1 MSQKVRVR
9 FAPSPTGALHI
20 GGVRTALYNYLFAKQ
35 HGGTFILRIE
45 DTDQTRYVSGAE
57 DYIIESLRW
66 CGIEPTE
73 GIGFGDGEYAP
84 YRQSDRKAIYQEYA
98 LQLVKKGKAYYAFDT
113 AEQLEAKREALKA
126 AGIDTFQY
134 GSASRLSM
142 NNSLTLTEETVKSNL
157 KNNVPYTIRLQ
168 VPENEVVKFTDLIRG
183 EVEFN
188 TNELDDKVLLKSDG
202 MPTYHLANIVDDYM
216 MKITHVIRGEEWL
229 PSTGHHVLLYKAFGW
244 SKAMPQF
251 SHLPLILKPNGN
263 GKLSKRDGAK
273 FGIPVFPLGWTGT
286 NEEDSFKGFR
296 EYGFLPEALI
306 NFLAFVG
313 WSSGTDKEIF
323 SLEELVTAFSME
335 RINKAGARFDFEK
348 AKWFNQQYIQKSNPT
363 ELAAYIRPYV
373 AAKGYEVSEA
383 YLQKVGNLLKER
395 VVFLGDFVE
404 KGYYLFEPVRSYDQ
418 AAIQKRWKPE
428 NLSKFEA
435 LTDFIASQTNF
446 EALALETAVKEWL
459 PSVGLKVG
467 EVLPML
473 RIALAGTMEGP
484 GVFDMANLLEKEET
498 VARLTKAFASF

>member
-1 MSQKVRVR
+1 MAQPIRVR

-45 DTDQTRYVSGAE
+45 DTDQTRYVPGAE
-57 DYIIESLRW
+57 EYIIESLRW

-84 YRQSDRKAIYQEYA
+84 YRQSDRKPMYKKYA
-98 LQLVKKGKAYYAFDT
+98 LQLVKKDKAYYAFDT
-113 AEQLEAKREALKA
+113 AEELDAKREALKA
-126 AGIDTFQY
+126 QGIDTFQY
-134 GSASRLSM
+134 GSASRMTM
-142 NNSLTLTEETVKSNL
+142 NNSLTLTPEVVKSHL
-157 KNNVPYTIRLQ
+157 KNGTPYTIRLK
-168 VPENEVVKFTDLIRG
+168 VPENEVVKVTDLIRG

-216 MKITHVIRGEEWL
+216 MKISHVVRGEEWL
-229 PSTGHHVLLYKAFGW
+229 PSTGHHVLLYKALGW
-244 SKAMPQF
+244 SKNMPIF
-251 SHLPLILKPNGN
+251 SHLPLILKPTGN

-273 FGIPVFPLGWTGT
+273 FGFPVFPLGWNGAT
-286 NEEDSFKGFR
+286 EEDSFKGFR
-296 EYGFLPEALI
+296 EYGFMPEALL
-306 NFLAFVG
+306 NFLALLG
-313 WSSGTDKEIF
+313 WSAGSDKEIF
-323 SLEELVTAFSME
+323 SMEELLATFSME

-348 AKWFNQQYIQKSNPT
+348 AKWFNQQYLQKSDPAA
-363 ELAAYIRPYV
+363 LAALVRPYV
-373 AAKGYEVSEA
+373 AAKNYEATDE
-383 YLQKVGNLLKER
+383 YLQGVCRLLKER

-404 KGYYLFEPVRSYDQ
+404 KGYYFFEPVRSYDE
-418 AAIQKRWKPE
+418 AAVKKRWKPE

-435 LTDFIASQTNF
+435 LTEFIASQTNF
-446 EALALETAVKEWL
+446 DPISLETTLKEWL
-459 PSVGLKVG
+459 PSVGLKAG

-484 GVFDMANLLEKEET
+484 AVFDMANLLGKDET
-498 VARLTKAFASF
+498 VARLKKGFGSF